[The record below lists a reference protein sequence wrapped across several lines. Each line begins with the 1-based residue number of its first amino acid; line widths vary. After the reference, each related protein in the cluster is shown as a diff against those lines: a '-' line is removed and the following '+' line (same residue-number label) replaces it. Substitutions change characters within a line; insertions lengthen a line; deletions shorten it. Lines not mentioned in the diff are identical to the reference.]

1 MGWIIVAFI
10 VVFIIAVSSGSKKN
24 NQHNKNYPRI
34 TDKDITRS
42 EAKETTF
49 EIHFDSSDRDISEA
63 DTFVFDIE
71 TTGLPSR
78 RNASPSE
85 TEVWPYIVQISWD
98 VFDCDEKVIAGETF
112 LIKQKKAIPYGATQ
126 IHGITTQKA
135 NSKGK
140 NIKEVL
146 VLLLRDI
153 KYAKTIVAHNIEFDL
168 PILEAE
174 LIRNK
179 FDYDFADKRKI
190 CTMKSSTDFCALPKA
205 RGYGFKYPKLAEL
218 VGCLFYNT
226 PYITMPDAH
235 EAHLDMLITAKCY
248 FELAH
253 RNLIREEKMEYER
266 TTTFMSDIEVEFKR
280 REQVI
285 DENKIDGIDAGVDR
299 ENLFCNKNI
308 LIIGSFINWGN
319 VDYLRKLLTR
329 LGAKFVDSIHDNPDI
344 LVCGKN
350 PDLNIVSSFKNLK
363 SENNKLIENENEL
376 LSILNGMVLLYIEYD
391 DKFITEYIE
400 IQNNVFHSVHTSG
413 SINYLKYQEFCEKF
427 YEIKDLEKVDVEDSI
442 NKYYKLAEEF
452 PQFIGQVYERLE
464 IIYRKLKDYDNEMK
478 ICLLDIENRKK
489 EGEKPNV
496 MAISKLQQRYEKS
509 KQLSLKK
516 I

>member
-34 TDKDITRS
+34 TDIDITRS

-248 FELAH
+248 YELKN
-253 RNLIREEKMEYER
+253 RGIISEKKL
-266 TTTFMSDIEVEFKR
+266 T
-280 REQVI
+280 
-285 DENKIDGIDAGVDR
+285 NKKQYPEINHEHSAIIL
-299 ENLFCNKNI
+299 EINKA
-308 LIIGSFINWGN
+308 
-319 VDYLRKLLTR
+319 R
-329 LGAKFVDSIHDNPDI
+329 
-344 LVCGKN
+344 
-350 PDLNIVSSFKNLK
+350 DLE
-363 SENNKLIENENEL
+363 SENPVEA
-376 LSILNGMVLLYIEYD
+376 
-391 DKFITEYIE
+391 
-400 IQNNVFHSVHTSG
+400 
-413 SINYLKYQEFCEKF
+413 IN
-427 YEIKDLEKVDVEDSI
+427 
-442 NKYYKLAEEF
+442 
-452 PQFIGQVYERLE
+452 VYEQILLKESDPPKMVFERLQ
-464 IIYRKLKDYDNEMK
+464 ILYRKIKDYDAEIR
-478 ICLLDIENRKK
+478 ICQLEIDN
-489 EGEKPNV
+489 
-496 MAISKLQQRYEKS
+496 LQQNDERADIYSFRIEKLGHRIE
-509 KQLSLKK
+509 KAKKLSLK
-516 I
+516 